1 MVRFSQKHLDPLR
14 ALEPPVPE
22 EFRVVGRDDDRRP
35 PHCRGGRR
43 ELARSLGDEVRGMR
57 FDPFGCALGIVD
69 VLLAAG
75 AGHAVVLETGRDPDP
90 GCRQERVEILEREI
104 ETQVAVKVAIEG
116 VAGVAFDGAPHLAR
130 RLGVAAEG
138 GHACGRDDRCEG
150 GVERSRRRFEEPVR
164 LDQEP
169 ANAVA
174 CEDLL
179 EARYIAAF
187 RQPEAERVTAEEAP
201 VLVDSD
207 RDLRLDRGGLRAQCG
222 QEPVGRSAGD
232 DLETTRLLV
241 SPEGRDEFAA
251 QGLDE
256 ERARARQQVA
266 VEQGDTLHAVVSLV
280 APQLFFREGATEVEV
295 ANTARLQQSVGQH
308 VEERRTDREG
318 EAVGQVIDDQAVENA
333 QQRDVGFGDC
343 LEEPALLEE
352 VIVLR
357 VAHEGQVRV
366 QDEREGR
373 GVVFHH
379 GDLRPRRLR
388 NRGAPSGPGVPGL
401 GPASR
406 RSRWPGDRWRVR
418 AG

>member
-1 MVRFSQKHLDPLR
+1 M
-14 ALEPPVPE
+14 
-22 EFRVVGRDDDRRP
+22 
-35 PHCRGGRR
+35 
-43 ELARSLGDEVRGMR
+43 
-57 FDPFGCALGIVD
+57 
-69 VLLAAG
+69 
-75 AGHAVVLETGRDPDP
+75 
-90 GCRQERVEILEREI
+90 
-104 ETQVAVKVAIEG
+104 
-116 VAGVAFDGAPHLAR
+116 
-130 RLGVAAEG
+130 
-138 GHACGRDDRCEG
+138 
-150 GVERSRRRFEEPVR
+150 
-164 LDQEP
+164 
-169 ANAVA
+169 
-174 CEDLL
+174 
-179 EARYIAAF
+179 
-187 RQPEAERVTAEEAP
+187 
-201 VLVDSD
+201 
-207 RDLRLDRGGLRAQCG
+207 
-222 QEPVGRSAGD
+222 
-232 DLETTRLLV
+232 